1 MVWFDGVQIPG
12 LFEGKYMS
20 YAVLIVVVLC
30 VIKFA
35 LNEISPT
42 PRKSRGKQA
51 SAIDPTALYPYGV
64 SEMQGKRPYMEDRHT
79 VVGTLNGDPSSSFYG
94 VFDGHGGDG
103 ASEYCVA
110 SLCSNVITDPA
121 FAHDPKLAL
130 SRGFVKT
137 DKDYIQL
144 ADRYNKD
151 DGTTAI
157 AVVVRGD
164 TIYVANVGDSRAVL
178 IKKSGDAVPLSSDH
192 KPNRP
197 DERERVTNMGGHVI
211 FWGVWRVEGI
221 LAVSRAIGD
230 RMLKPYVIAEPEL
243 IETQRT
249 EDDLCLVL
257 ASDGVWDVLSN
268 ADVARLVLQ
277 SETPQ
282 LAAKT
287 IMEYSYQRGSQDNIC
302 ALVVDLTRGGN
313 HAGTKRPP
321 GDSSSEAQQF
331 PTLPASSSA
340 SRGLAAVSD
349 NDDDDIANTTDV
361 DKDVPSVELD

>member
-1 MVWFDGVQIPG
+1 MAWPDGVQIQG

-20 YAVLIVVVLC
+20 YAVIIVVVLC

-35 LNEISPT
+35 LNEISPRT
-42 PRKSRGKQA
+42 GRGKQSTVDA
-51 SAIDPTALYPYGV
+51 TALYPYGV

-79 VVGTLNGDPSSSFYG
+79 VVGTLNGDPWSTFYG

-110 SLCSNVITDPA
+110 SLCSNITADPA

-157 AVVVRGD
+157 GVLVRGD
-164 TIYVANVGDSRAVL
+164 AIYAANVGDSRAVL
-178 IKKSGDAVPLSSDH
+178 IKKNGDAVPLSSDH

-197 DERERVTNMGGHVI
+197 DERERVNSMGGHVI

-230 RMLKPYVIAEPEL
+230 RMLKPYVIAEPE
-243 IETQRT
+243 IVETTRSD
-249 EDDLCLVL
+249 EDQCIVL

-268 ADVARLVLQ
+268 SDVARLVLQ

-287 IMEYSYQRGSQDNIC
+287 IMEYSFQRGSQDNIC
-302 ALVVDLTRGGN
+302 ALVVDLSRGTNTGAKSMRDN
-313 HAGTKRPP
+313 VSPRSDEPTSSAPP
-321 GDSSSEAQQF
+321 S
-331 PTLPASSSA
+331 TA
-340 SRGLAAVSD
+340 SRGLAAVS
-349 NDDDDIANTTDV
+349 NDDHDDLNTTDV
-361 DKDVPSVELD
+361 DRDVPSVELD

>member
-1 MVWFDGVQIPG
+1 
-12 LFEGKYMS
+12 
-20 YAVLIVVVLC
+20 
-30 VIKFA
+30 
-35 LNEISPT
+35 
-42 PRKSRGKQA
+42 
-51 SAIDPTALYPYGV
+51 
-64 SEMQGKRPYMEDRHT
+64 MQGKRPYMEDRHT